1 MLVDA
6 AAAAVCAALVGRI
19 RDEVEDDFGRVGED
33 GFGSD
38 AEFAHDGSGS
48 IM

>member
-6 AAAAVCAALVGRI
+6 AAAAVCAAPVGRVG
-19 RDEVEDDFGRVGED
+19 DEVEDDFGRVGED
-33 GFGSD
+33 SFGGD
-38 AEFAHDGSGS
+38 TEFAHDGSGS